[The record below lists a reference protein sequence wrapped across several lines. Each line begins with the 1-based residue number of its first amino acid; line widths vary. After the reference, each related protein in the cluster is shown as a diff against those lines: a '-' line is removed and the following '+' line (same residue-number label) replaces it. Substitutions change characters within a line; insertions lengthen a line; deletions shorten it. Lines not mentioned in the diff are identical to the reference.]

1 MDFASQPGDG
11 DEHLEAARQRFRE
24 LHKTVK
30 NAETFL
36 GRVDPEVLAEYVED
50 LDKLIETLSTKANG
64 RTATGFKSFR
74 KIWTRLLNRTSK
86 FQQVINACN
95 IEMDEALQQEISKL
109 ASLLQHPTFSRHAE
123 ITHETRVVAI
133 DAFSSDAAEEIL
145 TNLPPFDAIHERFRE
160 LHKTVEVSEAFLTKA
175 GRPLVEKYV
184 HDLEELKKALAI
196 PQQPDMDGV
205 NDGRFKSGWV
215 RLLNRQL
222 RFDGLT
228 NFWFIEEHAGFQEQT
243 SILALMLQ
251 HPKSTRL
258 AEIPHDTRVNALNS
272 LSIEAAQALLYPP
285 FQPVQNKIIVEG
297 YDHEYLKINDI
308 MKTTLQTLAKFST
321 KWSPSIHLAPYTSL
335 IAPSMTGKTRLLMEL
350 SKHACVVYIC
360 ICPEGVSGHPPRS
373 EYASRILLDS
383 KCPNLQNQHERL
395 LLAIFLAVTEFFCSE
410 LSETK
415 QDIMER
421 WIDHSLPKKDRLG
434 DPPFW
439 SVVEDKMN
447 HLPASSRYAGQN
459 ARPIRNAL
467 NKIKEN
473 TSFIADTEL
482 RVLLAIDEARG
493 LFKSGKETDSSFFR
507 YFCCALE
514 LVPPRSTGFFSV
526 LVDTTSRVSNFNPP
540 ELHDPSPMIGQTR
553 QQKLFPPIYEIA
565 TFDINVK
572 DPPTTWQQLQ
582 SPLRLLCYGFPFW
595 RVYADDAKKQG
606 LTKDEI
612 VMELTQFALQKLLC
626 TTEEEPVPAAS
637 LTTAQ
642 AFALLGS
649 TIQPQLYGAS
659 QLNAELVASHGAQCM
674 YIELSRQMLISEYP
688 SQFTFSSAA
697 NQYLASDEARLIQC
711 IRLLASA
718 RRQGHVSS
726 GDVGELVSRII
737 LLRAMQITMWN
748 SKQKP
753 RNSKHEP
760 DQVTMPYRTGVKLVD
775 FLQTLTG
782 QDRDKM
788 NLGSINSTN
797 KNKLLDEGQLF
808 WNHFVSIDHT
818 PTSAG
823 LMSQLHRGLAVN
835 CKPNQCSFDQLFTIY
850 LQSDLASALDEKNIT
865 FCGIKIKNRKQNNKI
880 IVDDTHKWTPDFANI
895 QLEKKNPYLVLY
907 FSLKDSRTKPP
918 TRTRSKSLPT
928 IISIPDGTLDE
939 SESQRRASLA
949 FYGLN
954 AFPFLSPDL
963 IKALEDLLLAHA
975 NILSLHEDSPE
986 HTKKFVEVITPEVS
1000 PPETEKVESRKTP
1013 NTRLSKKR
1021 RLSSAST

>member
-1 MDFASQPGDG
+1 
-11 DEHLEAARQRFRE
+11 
-24 LHKTVK
+24 
-30 NAETFL
+30 
-36 GRVDPEVLAEYVED
+36 
-50 LDKLIETLSTKANG
+50 
-64 RTATGFKSFR
+64 
-74 KIWTRLLNRTSK
+74 
-86 FQQVINACN
+86 
-95 IEMDEALQQEISKL
+95 MDEALQQEISKL

-205 NDGRFKSGWV
+205 NDGRFKSGW
-215 RLLNRQL
+215 
-222 RFDGLT
+222 
-228 NFWFIEEHAGFQEQT
+228 
-243 SILALMLQ
+243 

-514 LVPPRSTGFFSV
+514 LYHPDP
-526 LVDTTSRVSNFNPP
+526 L

-659 QLNAELVASHGAQCM
+659 QLNAELVAVMERM
-674 YIELSRQMLISEYP
+674 YVHRALTTMLI
-688 SQFTFSSAA
+688 
-697 NQYLASDEARLIQC
+697 
-711 IRLLASA
+711 
-718 RRQGHVSS
+718 
-726 GDVGELVSRII
+726 
-737 LLRAMQITMWN
+737 
-748 SKQKP
+748 
-753 RNSKHEP
+753 
-760 DQVTMPYRTGVKLVD
+760 
-775 FLQTLTG
+775 
-782 QDRDKM
+782 
-788 NLGSINSTN
+788 
-797 KNKLLDEGQLF
+797 
-808 WNHFVSIDHT
+808 
-818 PTSAG
+818 
-823 LMSQLHRGLAVN
+823 
-835 CKPNQCSFDQLFTIY
+835 
-850 LQSDLASALDEKNIT
+850 
-865 FCGIKIKNRKQNNKI
+865 
-880 IVDDTHKWTPDFANI
+880 
-895 QLEKKNPYLVLY
+895 
-907 FSLKDSRTKPP
+907 
-918 TRTRSKSLPT
+918 
-928 IISIPDGTLDE
+928 
-939 SESQRRASLA
+939 RRASLA
-949 FYGLN
+949 FYGLML
-954 AFPFLSPDL
+954 PFLSPDL